1 MSTKKWPDE
10 IELPDEVGKLRYF
23 KEGSPCCA
31 IGHAIVQLGVS
42 EGKRGRQIYYWSK
55 DNPRLLKFRA
65 MYKKAA
71 KVLFPWAISYHEVE
85 GANDYIF
92 DPSERRDIWLVVMCL
107 LGYTEGMPKRI
118 LKKAERVKAE
128 K

>member
-10 IELPDEVGKLRYF
+10 IELPDEVGKNMYF

-31 IGHAIVQLGVS
+31 VGHAIVQLRVS
-42 EGKRGRQIYYWSK
+42 GGKRGRQIYYWSK

-71 KVLFPWAISYHEVE
+71 KVLFPWYPSSRGVE
-85 GANDYIF
+85 GVNDHIF
-92 DPSERRDIWLVVMCL
+92 DPSERRDIWLVAMCL

-118 LKKAERVKAE
+118 LKMAERVKAE